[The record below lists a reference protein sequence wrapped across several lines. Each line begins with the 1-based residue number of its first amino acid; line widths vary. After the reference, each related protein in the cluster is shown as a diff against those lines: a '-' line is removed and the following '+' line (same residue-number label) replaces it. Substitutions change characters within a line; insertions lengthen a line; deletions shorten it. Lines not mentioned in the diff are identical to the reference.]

1 MQKRLLLKEQKKGK
15 GHVYI
20 EEREKHDAT
29 LAALNQLKKNNLGKI
44 KSKEPVIVALIENQ
58 KLAETKSQ
66 PIISNF
72 NGLMARVT
80 ALGKFPWLPS
90 LFLLLLFLAIETPPI
105 IAKLLV
111 PKDPYNFK
119 LEHYEIALKTLVI
132 QNIRQRELMLNTCF
146 TIDNKVYKDI
156 SEKNGL

>member
-1 MQKRLLLKEQKKGK
+1 
-15 GHVYI
+15 
-20 EEREKHDAT
+20 

-58 KLAETKSQ
+58 KLAEIKSQ

-90 LFLLLLFLAIETPPI
+90 LFIFLFFLAIETPPL

-119 LEHYEIALKTLVI
+119 
-132 QNIRQRELMLNTCF
+132 
-146 TIDNKVYKDI
+146 
-156 SEKNGL
+156 

>member
-15 GHVYI
+15 GPVYI

-72 NGLMARVT
+72 NGLM
-80 ALGKFPWLPS
+80 
-90 LFLLLLFLAIETPPI
+90 
-105 IAKLLV
+105 
-111 PKDPYNFK
+111 D
-119 LEHYEIALKTLVI
+119 
-132 QNIRQRELMLNTCF
+132 
-146 TIDNKVYKDI
+146 
-156 SEKNGL
+156 